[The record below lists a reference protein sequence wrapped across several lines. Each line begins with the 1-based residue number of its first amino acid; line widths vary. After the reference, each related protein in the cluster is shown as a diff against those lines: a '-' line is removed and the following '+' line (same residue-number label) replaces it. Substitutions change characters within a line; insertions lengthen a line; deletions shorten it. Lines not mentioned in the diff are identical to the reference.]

1 MQRLFSQSLSSVSA
15 AHAKLA
21 MALCCALIMLA
32 IAPATTKA
40 ADDFTEDAAA
50 AMKKAV
56 AEGKDVLLLFT
67 GSDWCPPCK
76 RLEAE
81 VFSKEAFLDGA
92 SKDFVLIKFD
102 YPKQAAQ
109 DETVKE
115 QNTEWAANFGIESY
129 PTVII
134 TDNELK
140 PIRFAGYEEGGPENY
155 LNILSEAKELR
166 VNRDAKL
173 KAADAAKGDEKA
185 KLLDEALTE
194 IGEEIVGVYYT
205 DLVEKIV
212 AIDNDNRLGLRA
224 KWNGAAD
231 TEMRKIVITDLLM
244 MARIGKPVDAIALID
259 EVLTEIAFTNTEKLT
274 ILQMKLN
281 LAKALKDSKKIDAV
295 LDQMIS
301 LDGVEGVTK
310 HRLIAKKAYLM
321 VGSGRRAE
329 ALKLLDDQINQAP
342 KASHLFLAKG
352 QLLAAKN
359 ENKTALEAFESGL
372 ESAGRNAD
380 LKIDLVAAK
389 ADTLYASEQADEA
402 LKVLDDYAD
411 DDDMP
416 SELRA
421 EALLHKGMIMREM
434 GRDRQARLTE
444 NRAIEVTE
452 SPKERAAIQMIV
464 DRLRSKSDSE

>member
-1 MQRLFSQSLSSVSA
+1 MAAALLFALFA
-15 AHAKLA
+15 LA
-21 MALCCALIMLA
+21 C
-32 IAPATTKA
+32 APATTFA
-40 ADDFTEDAAA
+40 FDEFTEDATA

-56 AEGKDVLLLFT
+56 TEGKDVLLLFT

-92 SKDFVLIKFD
+92 TQDFVLIKFD
-102 YPKQAAQ
+102 YPRQSPQ
-109 DETVKE
+109 DETTKQ
-115 QNTEWAANFGIESY
+115 QNAEWAANFGIESY

-134 TDNELK
+134 ADNQLK
-140 PIRFAGYEEGGPENY
+140 PIRFAGYEEGGPDNY
-155 LNILSEAKELR
+155 LNILAEAKALR
-166 VNRDAKL
+166 ATRDAKL
-173 KAADAAKGDEKA
+173 NAAKDAQGDEKA
-185 KLLDEALTE
+185 KLLDEALSE

-205 DLVEKIV
+205 DLVETIV

-231 TEMRKIVITDLLM
+231 AEMRKIVITDLLM
-244 MARIGKPVDAIALID
+244 MSRIGKPVDAISLID
-259 EVLTEIAFTNTEKLT
+259 EVMTEVAFTNTEKLT

-281 LAKALKDSKKIDAV
+281 LAKTLKDPKKVDSV

-321 VGSGRRAE
+321 VGSGRRVE

-342 KASHLFLAKG
+342 KAAHLYLAKG

-359 ENKTALEAFESGL
+359 ENKKALEAFTGGL

-380 LKIDLVAAK
+380 LLIDLVAAK
-389 ADTLYASEQADEA
+389 ADTLYASERAGDA
-402 LKVLDDYAD
+402 LKTLDDYAD

-421 EALLHKGMIMREM
+421 EALLHKGMIMRAM

-452 SPKERAAIQMIV
+452 SPQERAAIQKIV